1 MKNETQM
8 TSGIIADTPYEIRLY
23 ALLSMKHALKLECLG
38 IKCRGESRYAYIKRT
53 YGFKGNKQSVLAQFT
68 SYIADFAQSNISSVN

>member
-1 MKNETQM
+1 MNNDTLVAET
-8 TSGIIADTPYEIRLY
+8 TRDIKLY
-23 ALLSMKHALKLECLG
+23 TLLSMKHALKLECLG

-68 SYIADFAQSNISSVN
+68 SYIADFAQSNCTL